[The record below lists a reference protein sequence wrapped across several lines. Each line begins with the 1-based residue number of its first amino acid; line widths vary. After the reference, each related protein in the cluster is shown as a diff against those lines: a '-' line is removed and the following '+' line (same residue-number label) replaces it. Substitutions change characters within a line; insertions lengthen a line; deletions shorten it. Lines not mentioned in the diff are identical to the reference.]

1 MKIDKEIDIVLNLY
15 LETHE
20 CYLTEVEKINI
31 CDGINK
37 RLVQKLPLIIHEE
50 IKMIF
55 DEE

>member
-37 RLVQKLPLIIHEE
+37 RLV
-50 IKMIF
+50 
-55 DEE
+55 